1 MMLFNQMPME
11 EFLRDYWQKKPC
23 LFRQAL
29 PDFHSPLSPDELAG
43 LALEDEIESRLVI
56 EHGDTPWQL
65 RRGPFSEDDFA
76 RLPESNWTL
85 LVQAVDQW
93 VPEVKV
99 LLEEFSSLP
108 SWRLDD
114 IMISFAPQGGSV
126 GPHFDQYDV
135 FLVQVEG
142 DRHWDIGQMCD
153 HTTALHPDS
162 DLKII
167 TELARTDGWDLNPGD
182 VLYLPPGLA
191 HHGVALNNCLTYSV
205 GFRAPDA
212 VEALQGLAQR
222 LDLEPDV
229 DSLRY
234 SDTDL
239 GIDEPSHTITP
250 EALTRLRALLKRAT
264 GRDEALA
271 DWLGAYMTQNK
282 YDLFD
287 WADVPDDA
295 VELSDS
301 ALVVKAL
308 PTRMA
313 VYNERFY
320 VNGRVFPL
328 QPEDRELVKALIE
341 DDHWSWGT
349 LTGLTHSDSARDT
362 LDMLILSGSLE
373 LPEEEAFA
381 APTTQQ

>member
-1 MMLFNQMPME
+1 MMLFEQMPVDV
-11 EFLRDYWQKKPC
+11 FLRDYWQKKPY

-29 PDFHSPLSPDELAG
+29 PDFRSPLAPDELAG
-43 LALEDEIESRLVI
+43 LALEEEIESRLVI
-56 EHGDTPWQL
+56 EHGNTPWEL
-65 RRGPFSEDDFA
+65 RRGPFTEKDFSQ
-76 RLPESNWTL
+76 LPDSHWTL

-99 LLEEFSSLP
+99 LLEEFRSLP

-126 GPHFDQYDV
+126 GPHYDQYDV
-135 FLVQVEG
+135 FLIQVEG

-153 HTTALHPDS
+153 HNTPLHPDT
-162 DLKII
+162 DLKIL
-167 TELARTDGWDLNPGD
+167 TELARSDGWDLNPGD

-222 LDLEPDV
+222 LDLEADV
-229 DSLRY
+229 DALRY
-234 SDTDL
+234 SDADL
-239 GIDEPSHTITP
+239 AANEPSHHITP
-250 EALTRLRALLKRAT
+250 AALKRLRTLLVKAT
-264 GRDEALA
+264 ERDDVLA

-287 WADVPDDA
+287 WADVSDEA
-295 VELSDS
+295 VELSD
-301 ALVVKAL
+301 ATLITKAL
-308 PTRMA
+308 PTRIA
-313 VYNERFY
+313 VFNQRLY

-328 QPEDRELVKALIE
+328 QTDDQPLVDALIKQ
-341 DDHWSWGT
+341 DHWSWGE
-349 LTGLTHSDSARDT
+349 LTALAKSDDAQVL
-362 LDMLILSGSLE
+362 LDLLILSGSLE

>member
-1 MMLFNQMPME
+1 MLFNQMPVD

-43 LALEDEIESRLVI
+43 LALEDDIESRLI
-56 EHGDTPWQL
+56 LEHGNTPWEL
-65 RRGPFSEDDFA
+65 RRGPFTEQDFA
-76 RLPESNWTL
+76 QLPDSHWTL

-93 VPEVKV
+93 VPDVKV
-99 LLEEFSSLP
+99 LLEEFSCLP

-114 IMISFAPQGGSV
+114 IMISFAPTGGSV

-142 DRHWDIGQMCD
+142 ERHWDIGQLCD
-153 HTTALHPDS
+153 HTTELQAGT

-167 TELARTDGWDLNPGD
+167 TELIRSEGWDLQPGD

-191 HHGVALNNCLTYSV
+191 HHGVALSNCLTYSV

-222 LDLEPDV
+222 LDIEPDI

-234 SDTDL
+234 RDGDLTDA
-239 GIDEPSHTITP
+239 EPTHQITTQ
-250 EALTRLRALLKRAT
+250 ALSRLRQLVMDAT
-264 GRDEALA
+264 ARDVVLA

-287 WADVPDDA
+287 WAELPDEA
-295 VELSDS
+295 VELSD
-301 ALVVKAL
+301 ATLVSKAL

-313 VYNERFY
+313 VFEHRLY
-320 VNGRVFPL
+320 VNGRVFEVT
-328 QPEDRELVKALIE
+328 PEDGALVESLLTQ
-341 DDHWSWGT
+341 DQWSWGD
-349 LTGLTHSDSARDT
+349 LSALAQSDAAQDL
-362 LDMLILSGSLE
+362 LDVLVLSGSLE
-373 LPEEEAFA
+373 LPEDEAFA